1 MFEPTEQGKV
11 KIIFELFLYV
21 LMMQLQFLMSQNTIR
36 MYILS
41 IS

>member
-11 KIIFELFLYV
+11 RIIFELSLYV